1 MNNDLFRIT
10 AGQFQLIPSNEGRLL
25 GGPTV
30 QTNKS
35 KNHKLQFLAKY
46 LWLFVL
52 FACSCSSIQLGSG
65 KNQTRFEFGLIGD
78 LPYSAE
84 DEKKFPN
91 LIEDINKADLAFVVH
106 DGDFQADF
114 RGYRDGFLPCSD
126 ETFSDR
132 KNLAQSFKHP
142 FIITPGDNDWTD
154 CHYVKTAKFDPIERL
169 TKFREL
175 FFSGNQSL
183 GQQTLSVTHQSSD
196 PKYSKFVENLRWT
209 YGSILFVTL
218 HLVGSDNNTGRTTDM
233 DSEAVERNTADLAWI
248 SENFEL
254 ARRSENKAIVIITQA
269 NPGFP
274 NSWPEARVRRYLLN
288 SPIKLPEKKTK
299 TAYDDFIRVLESE
312 TLRFTKPVLLVH
324 GDSHIFRIDKPLL
337 NSKTARVIEN
347 FTRLETFGTP
357 DVHWIRVTADLN
369 DPNVFTFKPEVVTKN
384 VIDHTEK

>member
-65 KNQTRFEFGLIGD
+65 KNQTRFEF
-78 LPYSAE
+78 
-84 DEKKFPN
+84 K
-91 LIEDINKADLAFVVH
+91 
-106 DGDFQADF
+106 
-114 RGYRDGFLPCSD
+114 
-126 ETFSDR
+126 
-132 KNLAQSFKHP
+132 
-142 FIITPGDNDWTD
+142 
-154 CHYVKTAKFDPIERL
+154 
-169 TKFREL
+169 
-175 FFSGNQSL
+175 
-183 GQQTLSVTHQSSD
+183 
-196 PKYSKFVENLRWT
+196 
-209 YGSILFVTL
+209 
-218 HLVGSDNNTGRTTDM
+218 
-233 DSEAVERNTADLAWI
+233 
-248 SENFEL
+248 NFEL